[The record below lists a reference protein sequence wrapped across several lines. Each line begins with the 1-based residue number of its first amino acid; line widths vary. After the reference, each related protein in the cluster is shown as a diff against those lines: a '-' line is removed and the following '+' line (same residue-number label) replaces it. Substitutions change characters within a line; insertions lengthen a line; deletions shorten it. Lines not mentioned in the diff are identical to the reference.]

1 MINPWIILAVL
12 LAILGAGAGGFRL
25 GADHELASQARTE
38 AQIKKVEEAVIAANA
53 TAIAQI
59 RPKYTTIQ
67 GKLEKQIEQNT
78 VYRDC
83 KLDPVGLQ
91 LINEALLG
99 GAQAPSSSKL
109 PEANPPAK

>member
-1 MINPWIILAVL
+1 MINPWVILAVL

-25 GADHELASQARTE
+25 GADHEVASQARAD
-38 AQIKKVEEAVIAANA
+38 AQVKKVEEAVIAANA

-59 RPKYTTIQ
+59 RPRYTTIQ

-83 KLDPVGLQ
+83 KLDSVGLQ

-99 GAQAPSSSKL
+99 GAQAPGSSKL